1 MRVLEFK
8 LTQAQLPTAFM
19 DDAQPVMDTLRLY
32 KTPGEIAY
40 HREAIRISEAALEQ
54 VIAEVKPGMTELE
67 IAAKLATT
75 QIDMGGGDM
84 PFPPIVLSGPN
95 AALPHGVPSDRQ
107 VQKGEVL
114 LIDFGTRH
122 KGYISDITRTFFV
135 GQPPD
140 EYLRVYEA
148 VKLANQVGR
157 ETARPGMVISEVD
170 KTVRE
175 VIEDAGYGE
184 YFTHR
189 TGHGMGLDGHEN
201 PSVDKSN
208 HNVLE
213 PGMVFTIEPGIYI
226 VGKVGVRIEDNVVV
240 TKEGCESLTTFPR
253 ESRIL

>member
-1 MRVLEFK
+1 
-8 LTQAQLPTAFM
+8 
-19 DDAQPVMDTLRLY
+19 
-32 KTPGEIAY
+32 
-40 HREAIRISEAALEQ
+40 
-54 VIAEVKPGMTELE
+54 
-67 IAAKLATT
+67 
-75 QIDMGGGDM
+75 
-84 PFPPIVLSGPN
+84 
-95 AALPHGVPSDRQ
+95 
-107 VQKGEVL
+107 
-114 LIDFGTRH
+114 
-122 KGYISDITRTFFV
+122 
-135 GQPPD
+135 
-140 EYLRVYEA
+140 
-148 VKLANQVGR
+148 
-157 ETARPGMVISEVD
+157 MVISEVD